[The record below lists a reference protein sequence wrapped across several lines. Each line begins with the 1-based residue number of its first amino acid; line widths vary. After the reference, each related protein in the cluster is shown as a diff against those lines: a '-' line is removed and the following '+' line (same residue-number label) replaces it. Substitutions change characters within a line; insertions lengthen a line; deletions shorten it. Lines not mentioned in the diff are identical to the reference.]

1 MAKICSH
8 YVASKME
15 LSKRNNRTSYRLRI
29 YEGHIF
35 EMRIKTWMKVNLAVM
50 HTTWAVVKIRP
61 EKKNSGAAPVSQRAW
76 VQIPYTP
83 EFFFRPYFQYC
94 SSSVHY
100 CEDHF
105 HSQEP
110 VINNF
115 PIHSPCTY
123 VILKFLYWAWF
134 YIAGK
139 SCNSMDLEL
148 LVRWYSVT
156 YLSSFKQL

>member
-15 LSKRNNRTSYRLRI
+15 LSKRDNRTSYRLRI
-29 YEGHIF
+29 YESHIF
-35 EMRIKTWMKVNLAVM
+35 ELRIKTWMKVILAVM

-61 EKKNSGAAPVSQRAW
+61 EKKIQALYRYRRGHGFKSRTRLN
-76 VQIPYTP
+76 
-83 EFFFRPYFQYC
+83 FFFRPYFQYC

-123 VILKFLYWAWF
+123 VILKFPYWAWF

-156 YLSSFKQL
+156 YLSSF